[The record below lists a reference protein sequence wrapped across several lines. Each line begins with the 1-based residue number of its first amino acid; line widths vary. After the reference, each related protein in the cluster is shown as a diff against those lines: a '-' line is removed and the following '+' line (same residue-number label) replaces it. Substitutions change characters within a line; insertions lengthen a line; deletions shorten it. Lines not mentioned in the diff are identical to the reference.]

1 MPDIS
6 KLEGSPWEGTDTR
19 WSKASTLQSGEY
31 FHLHRITVTDFIDS
45 RTRRPTRPTENALCS
60 HVWNRTRT
68 LTPSQTLRIRDA
80 IPHGDTARTDDLDV
94 SGWNQ
99 FAASIQACRPSIIP
113 IAKELGIMMASFPNC
128 PEDQCRIHPLTT
140 AAQVMSRN
148 NLQNHF
154 GTRAISTPPSL
165 YSQLI
170 LAEDMSIV
178 EGQGDATLQ
187 SYNQHLWGLRREYGR
202 SRDSTIDWNR
212 PGETVNG
219 ARLTLGAVYEGLSK
233 LVHQSVY
240 VDPVSRVG
248 LTVPMLIM

>member
-6 KLEGSPWEGTDTR
+6 ELEGSTWVGTDNR
-19 WSKASTLQSGEY
+19 WSKPLVSQRGEH
-31 FHLHRITVTDFIDS
+31 FSLHRITVTDFIDS
-45 RTRRPTRPTENALCS
+45 TTRPPTRPTENALCS
-60 HVWNRTRT
+60 HIWNRTIT
-68 LTPSQTLRIRDA
+68 LTPDQTLRIRDA
-80 IPHGDTARTDDLDV
+80 IPYGNTERTDDLDV
-94 SGWNQ
+94 PEWNQ

-128 PEDQCRIHPLTT
+128 PEDQCRIQPLTT

-233 LVHQSVY
+233 RVHQTVY
-240 VDPVSRVG
+240 VDPVSSSQ
-248 LTVPMLIM
+248 LHHLQY